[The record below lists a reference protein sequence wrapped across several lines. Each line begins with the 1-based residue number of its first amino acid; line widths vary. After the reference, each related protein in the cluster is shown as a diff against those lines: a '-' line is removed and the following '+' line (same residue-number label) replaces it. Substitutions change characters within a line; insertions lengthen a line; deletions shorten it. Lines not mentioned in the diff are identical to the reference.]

1 MTILAA
7 GAISITDGAIV
18 IAAESVAPRLGLEPE
33 ALQAEM
39 QRGQVCCLVETGVD
53 EDEGRTGVTVRYHA
67 RSLTLVIEPDGKE
80 RATTWSASAVPL
92 KMRATSSHRDRVAEQ
107 LRTYLQNMAAAD
119 LTITYGGLAKL
130 LELSPPNTIHQIT
143 VALERLMEED
153 AEAGRPFIAA
163 LVLSKARGG
172 LPAVGLL

>member
-1 MTILAA
+1 MRSQSQTARLSSLRNPLLPGLA
-7 GAISITDGAIV
+7 
-18 IAAESVAPRLGLEPE
+18 PE

-92 KMRATSSHRDRVAEQ
+92 KTRATSLTNE
-107 LRTYLQNMAAAD
+107 AA
-119 LTITYGGLAKL
+119 
-130 LELSPPNTIHQIT
+130 
-143 VALERLMEED
+143 
-153 AEAGRPFIAA
+153 
-163 LVLSKARGG
+163 
-172 LPAVGLL
+172 